1 MIRNVVKADSEVQEL
16 KMHKVTYEE
25 EQYKAWKEDYSD
37 YVTWEIFKEN
47 FSKCPYCSYWSDE
60 QCICYAR

>member
-1 MIRNVVKADSEVQEL
+1 
-16 KMHKVTYEE
+16 MHKVTYEE